1 MKRYLVPS
9 LAIAFYVAMAI
20 AVTYPGYVPFNTIR
34 PFVLGMPFSLV
45 WQVIWVSAAILVLGG
60 VFIWEKRIRTR
71 SDGPGGDQSPSHDG
85 GSS

>member
-20 AVTYPGYVPFNTIR
+20 AVTYPGYLPFNTIR
-34 PFVLGMPFSLV
+34 PFVLGLPFSLI
-45 WQVIWVSAAILVLGG
+45 WQVIWISAAMLVLGG
-60 VFIWEKRIRTR
+60 VFIWEKKTR
-71 SDGPGGDQSPSHDG
+71 AQSTGHGDDRPQSPDR